1 MAFSAFAFLLASLR
15 KHCLALAMA
24 TTLDLL
30 GRGETGLGVGR
41 EGRAKEDEGTRVGVS
56 KISISDDGMVVV
68 G

>member
-1 MAFSAFAFLLASLR
+1 
-15 KHCLALAMA
+15 MA